1 MWRRF
6 AFALVLMAGLIP
18 ASVANAAAD
27 LTQLAQA
34 QTAPAAEPTQPPAA
48 PATQAPATPA
58 PDPAA
63 PAPAADAA
71 PEEPI
76 GSVATVTGNA
86 TVTRDDKTL
95 PLKVKDDIYL
105 NDMVQTAAKSAL
117 GITFSDGTTFNLKAG
132 SQITIDTFV
141 YEDGGKQNAGVFDV
155 AKGTVAFVAAAVAK
169 TGDMKITTPTATLG
183 IRGTSGLVEVPEGAS
198 ATSKNNV
205 NVKLYPDADG
215 RVGRIEVNDRG
226 GAQLGFLTAASS
238 GFAIRPGAGG
248 VRFAAVPISI
258 TPQMI
263 ARDTGFVRQ
272 VHSMQTFG
280 RRVFDEQR
288 AFRRANPGF
297 VNPNRP
303 MRQPG
308 QFRQN
313 NLPGQP
319 GGRQNGLPGQR
330 PGQQPGLPNRP
341 GQQGP
346 GAPGRQGLQQQ
357 PGSPQQGGPLQR
369 PGPPGRANQPSQTAP
384 RPLPG
389 QPGQPALPPLP
400 NRQGQPATQPGGLPS
415 QQTGNP
421 QRPGQPGLPP
431 RPGQPQQSGAP
442 SQTGQ
447 PGLPPRAG
455 TPRETALPPQ
465 PGRPGLPAGPAGPG
479 QPRLS
484 QPPGQL
490 PGRLPAQPYPGQPL
504 SGQRPPGQQIQGQPP
519 LPPPGGGQFRQGRIP
534 GAPGLQQ
541 PGQPGRPALQ
551 VPRRPAPSAPPPPRG
566 KKQRDVR

>member
-34 QTAPAAEPTQPPAA
+34 QGAPPAAEPTQPPAA

-288 AFRRANPGF
+288 AFRRNNPGF

-330 PGQQPGLPNRP
+330 PGQQQPGLPNRP
-341 GQQGP
+341 GQQQPGLQDRPGQQP
-346 GAPGRQGLQQQ
+346 GAPGRQGLQQR
-357 PGSPQQGGPLQR
+357 PGSPQQPGQLQR
-369 PGPPGRANQPSQTAP
+369 PGQPTQTGP

-389 QPGQPALPPLP
+389 QPGQPALPPVP
-400 NRQGQPATQPGGLPS
+400 NRQGQQPATEQPAKQQGGLPRPRQP
-415 QQTGNP
+415 QQTGAP
-421 QRPGQPGLPP
+421 VQP
-431 RPGQPQQSGAP
+431 
-442 SQTGQ
+442 GQ

-455 TPRETALPPQ
+455 TPRETALPP
-465 PGRPGLPAGPAGPG
+465 
-479 QPRLS
+479 
-484 QPPGQL
+484 
-490 PGRLPAQPYPGQPL
+490 QPYPGQPL